1 MNKFVMS
8 SSDATK
14 YSMTFKGMALSLLPL
29 FLLLTG
35 LTEAE
40 MTPIIDTI
48 TNIIFVAT
56 SLIASV
62 QILYGSLRKIKLG
75 RWSAKT
81 E

>member
-8 SSDATK
+8 SADATK

-75 RWSAKT
+75 RWSA
-81 E
+81 EN